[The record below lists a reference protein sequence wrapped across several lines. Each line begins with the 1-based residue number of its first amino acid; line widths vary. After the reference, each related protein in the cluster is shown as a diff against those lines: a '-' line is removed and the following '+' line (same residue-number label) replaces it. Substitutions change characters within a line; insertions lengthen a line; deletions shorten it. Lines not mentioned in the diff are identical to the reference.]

1 MTRRG
6 SPRRNGNEGPV
17 GRVVPLLV
25 FCAMVGCG
33 SETEVKL
40 EDYLEEIEYV
50 APLNTTVEVPLG
62 RYSIP
67 IAARSN
73 VATNHET
80 RITWIRMKFY
90 LYAVVANENES
101 RVDMAWRNN
110 QGLYHDGV
118 LKICRGATLDE
129 VTDRRLTA
137 IKLRLTD
144 LSRSLLGGKRIR
156 QLLCTNIL
164 TEAI

>member
-1 MTRRG
+1 MTRRVRL
-6 SPRRNGNEGPV
+6 RRNRNEGPV
-17 GRVVPLLV
+17 VWVGLLLGV
-25 FCAMVGCG
+25 CTMVGCG
-33 SETEVKL
+33 AEADVEL
-40 EDYLEEIEYV
+40 EDYLEEIEFA
-50 APLNTTVEVPLG
+50 APLNSTVEVPLG
-62 RYSIP
+62 KYSIP
-67 IAARSN
+67 IAARSHDTAN
-73 VATNHET
+73 NET
-80 RITWIRMKFY
+80 EITWIRMKFH

-101 RVDMAWRNN
+101 KVDMAWQNN
-110 QGLYHDGV
+110 RGLYHDGV
-118 LKICRGATLDE
+118 LKICRSATLDE

>member
-1 MTRRG
+1 MTHRG
-6 SPRRNGNEGPV
+6 SLPTDRDKGNMGWF
-17 GRVVPLLV
+17 LLLLA
-25 FCAMVGCG
+25 CAVLGC
-33 SETEVKL
+33 SAEKDAKL

-50 APLNTTVEVPLG
+50 APLNSTVEVALG
-62 RYSIP
+62 KYSIP

-73 VATNHET
+73 NEANQET
-80 RITWIRMKFY
+80 QITWIRMKFH
-90 LYAVVANENES
+90 LYAVVANENE
-101 RVDMAWRNN
+101 VKVEKAWEDNR
-110 QGLYHDGV
+110 GLFHDGV

-164 TEAI
+164 TEAL